1 MALERWQ
8 SKARS
13 LKREVQ
19 ALILASRDPRVP
31 WAARVLAI
39 LVIAYALSPIDL
51 IPDVIPILG
60 YADDLLL
67 IPLGIALV
75 IRLIPPELLEDCR
88 RRAHT
93 DGTAATWS
101 GRVAALLIVSLWGI
115 VLYFT
120 IRWITGM
127 IQSY

>member
-31 WAARVLAI
+31 WGARVLAI

-60 YADDLLL
+60 YVDDLLL

-88 RRAHT
+88 RRART
-93 DGTAATWS
+93 DGPAATWS
-101 GRVAALLIVSLWGI
+101 GRVAALLIVSLWG
-115 VLYFT
+115 VVMYFT
-120 IRWITGM
+120 IRWIAGM
-127 IQSY
+127 V